1 MDIFSGFILSVV
13 EGFTEFLPVSS
24 TGHLVLVA
32 KLMGVAQSEF
42 VKSFEIIIQL
52 GAILSVV
59 ILYRKVFLKKM
70 QTLVKVFTAF
80 VPTAVLGFVLYPVVK
95 GVFLGNEYITLAA
108 LAGGGLGFI
117 ILETLLKKRKPF
129 ITGIHSLPYTRA
141 VVIGLAQSLSMV
153 PGVSRAAATIF
164 AGLIV
169 GMERKTAVE
178 FSFLLAVP
186 TMLAATVLDLF
197 KSDFSFTQDQWII
210 LAVGFSGSF
219 VFALVAVKFL
229 LSFIR
234 KHSFVPFGVYRIIL
248 AVLYYFL
255 VL

>member
-32 KLMGVAQSEF
+32 RLMGVAQSDF

-59 ILYRKVFLKKM
+59 ILYRKVFLKEF
-70 QTLVKVFTAF
+70 QTLLKVLTAF

-95 GVFLGNEYITLAA
+95 GVLLGNEYIALAA

-117 ILETLLKKRKPF
+117 IIENLLKKRKPKIF
-129 ITGIHSLPYTRA
+129 GIQSLSFPRA

-197 KSDFSFTQDQWII
+197 KSDFLFTQNQWIV
-210 LAVGFSGSF
+210 LAVGFFGSF
-219 VFALVAVKFL
+219 VFALAALKFL
-229 LSFIR
+229 LSFI
-234 KHSFVPFGVYRIIL
+234 KTHSFIPFGIYRIII
-248 AVLYYFL
+248 AVLYFL
-255 VL
+255 FVL